1 MSIET
6 LIQLWTR
13 EAIAHG
19 YIGFL
24 VIDITIDNT
33 WERLD
38 RIFLTANDNIE
49 ELKKKHSVIKEVLV

>member
-6 LIQLWTR
+6 LTQLWTR

-24 VIDITIDNT
+24 VIDSNP
-33 WERLD
+33 LD

>member
-6 LIQLWTR
+6 LTQLWSR

-24 VIDITIDNT
+24 VIDTTVDSA
-33 WERLD
+33 WQRLD

-49 ELKKKHSVIKEVLV
+49 ELKKKHSVIKEVGV